1 MAKHSLD
8 SLRDILSQNLDPEKL
23 EKEMEDSQ
31 FDERLVLVRRSQ
43 DYKLGIVVRRDIN
56 GHLSYTLELLLSA
69 LHNFSEVDVNLLKR
83 TSRIAR
89 TLAKRNYSLHH
100 QGDGWILCEKSL
112 EYSQILSECTFLI
125 EELEYDVNQE

>member
-31 FDERLVLVRRSQ
+31 FDERLVLVGRFQ
-43 DYKLGIVVRRDIN
+43 DYKLGIVVRKDIN

-69 LHNFSEVDVNLLKR
+69 LHNFSEVDVNLLKK

-125 EELEYDVNQE
+125 EELE